1 MGAALA
7 AASLLWVFWGTLGNY
22 LRDQHYQE
30 HFLYLWVFLGL
41 ALGRTMRGPFRP
53 MVLGSGRRD
62 RVGLLL
68 AVLSW
73 MGFAAFELG
82 GSNILGRTS
91 LVLWLTACA
100 VLAVPAW
107 TIHRCLMHG
116 LLMQLCFGLPY
127 SIYYPLTAKLQLGV
141 AQCMALPAKL
151 GFASYQLDG
160 AVVVF
165 PHYRLAI
172 TADCSGFGQL
182 LTFVGIAALGV
193 LSSQRNPR
201 RTLWLAFAA
210 IALAWLSNLARVG
223 LFVALVAWGATWSV
237 DSPSWHQALGF
248 LAFLPFVAALVG
260 LILRTHRPWQPE
272 SPPPLPK
279 GRMHVAWLVAPLLAL
294 HAWLGERSTEP
305 LAEPAYFARLERP
318 PGHALQ
324 LHGPSEAN
332 DKRAYETPWLLN
344 ARFADGEGRTF
355 DLFHYATR
363 SRSHLCVHRIAD
375 CIGAVG
381 VSARYEPPVF
391 VDGRAWWR
399 IALDRQDAG
408 PTQHVYFAFVVGGER
423 RDDSWRTQLEVLGHR
438 VLGGQ
443 WDVGLTRV
451 MFDGPLPGEP
461 GPREREVLQW
471 LGRLVDNGADAGAP
485 PR

>member
-7 AASLLWVFWGTLGNY
+7 AASLVWAFWGTLASY
-22 LRDQHYQE
+22 LQDQHYQE
-30 HFLYLWVFLGL
+30 HFLYLWVFLAL
-41 ALGRTMRGPFRP
+41 ALSRTVRGPFRSAIG
-53 MVLGSGRRD
+53 LSARRD
-62 RVGLLL
+62 QVGWLL
-68 AVLSW
+68 AATSW
-73 MGFAAFELG
+73 ACFFAFELG

-100 VLAVPAW
+100 VLVLPSW
-107 TIHRCLMHG
+107 TVHRCLMHG

-127 SIYYPLTAKLQLGV
+127 SIYYPLTAKLQWGV
-141 AQCMALPAKL
+141 AQCVALPAKL
-151 GFASYQLDG
+151 GFASYELDG

-193 LSSQRNPR
+193 LSAARNPR
-201 RTLWLAFAA
+201 RTAWLAVAA
-210 IALAWLSNLARVG
+210 VALAWLSNLARVG

-237 DSPSWHQALGF
+237 DSPAWHATLGF
-248 LAFLPFVAALVG
+248 FAFLPFVAALVG

-272 SPPPLPK
+272 PLPAPAK
-279 GRMHVAWLVAPLLAL
+279 GRLHVAWLVAPLLAM
-294 HAWLGERSTEP
+294 HAWLGDRSAEP
-305 LAEPAYFARLERP
+305 LAEPAYFADLQRP

-324 LHGPSEAN
+324 VRGPSEAN
-332 DKRAYETPWLLN
+332 DKRAYETPWLVN
-344 ARFADGEGRTF
+344 ARFADATGQTF

-375 CIGAVG
+375 CIGAPG
-381 VSARYEPPVF
+381 VTARYEPPVV

-408 PTQHVYFAFVVGGER
+408 ATQHVYFAFRVGGER
-423 RDDSWRTQLEVLGHR
+423 CDDSWLTQVQVLGHR
-438 VLGGQ
+438 VLGGR
-443 WDVGLTRV
+443 WDVALTRV
-451 MFDGPLPGEP
+451 MFEGPLPAAP
-461 GPREREVLQW
+461 GARERDVLQW
-471 LGRLVDNGADAGAP
+471 LGRLVDPGASPGAP